1 NAGSCIA
8 KYKRL
13 RITAGS
19 SSTEVGMGLVIASV
33 MLSGFVLNVTLGSI
47 NGQAP
52 LGNVA
57 EMILLFCA
65 SIAFVADILRLEAKA
80 KSGVSGNQ

>member
-1 NAGSCIA
+1 
-8 KYKRL
+8 
-13 RITAGS
+13 
-19 SSTEVGMGLVIASV
+19 

>member
-1 NAGSCIA
+1 
-8 KYKRL
+8 
-13 RITAGS
+13 
-19 SSTEVGMGLVIASV
+19 MGLVIASV
-33 MLSGFVLNVTLGSI
+33 MLSGFVLNVILGSI

-65 SIAFVADILRLEAKA
+65 SVAFVADALKLEARA
-80 KSGVSGNQ
+80 RSSGSGNQ